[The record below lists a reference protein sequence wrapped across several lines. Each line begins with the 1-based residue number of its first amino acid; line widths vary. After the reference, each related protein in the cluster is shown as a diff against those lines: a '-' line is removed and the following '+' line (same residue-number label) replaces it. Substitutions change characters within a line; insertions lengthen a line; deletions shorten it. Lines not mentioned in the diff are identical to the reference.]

1 MNKMNEETKNKIIA
15 EVKLVMEIN
24 LEDYDEAT
32 KINTISDWDSFNN
45 LMLISKFQ
53 EIFNIEFTAVDIEY
67 IQTINDFFKLID
79 KKLSHKNYMIVN
91 DKNK

>member
-1 MNKMNEETKNKIIA
+1 M
-15 EVKLVMEIN
+15 
-24 LEDYDEAT
+24 YEAT